1 MSSKAGKI
9 ATEIKKSEE
18 ALFEEL
24 SASTLMGSIVR
35 TFAMLTDTTPKAS
48 RGVFNL
54 LKESCENKT
63 GIFADGKDMSIKE
76 LTNKV
81 WEIFDPAGDYE
92 SMKDYVFL
100 FTDKNQFYSP
110 LVAPVVNDK
119 ILPLHKLGIYYGIH
133 NSFINGLDYAQAEPL
148 FKELKNV
155 KTTETSSGDLVRH
168 SKKE

>member
-1 MSSKAGKI
+1 MSSKAGKL
-9 ATEIKKSEE
+9 ATEIKKSKD

-35 TFAMLTDTTPKAS
+35 TCAMLTDTTPNAS
-48 RGVFNL
+48 REVFHL
-54 LKESCENKT
+54 LKESFENKT
-63 GIFADGKDMSIKE
+63 GIFVDGKDMSIKE
-76 LTNKV
+76 LANKV

-100 FTDKNQFYSP
+100 FTDKNQIYSP

-133 NSFINGLDYAQAEPL
+133 NSFIQGLDYAQAEPL
-148 FKELKNV
+148 FKELK
-155 KTTETSSGDLVRH
+155 KDEAAETPSRDIAGD